1 MTNKV
6 NRCALITGGSRGI
19 GFGIAEQFAINGFDL
34 AINGVRS
41 EREVSNKLNAL
52 RSFGVRVVYCKGN
65 IGLTSDREAIIKK
78 VAANFEKIHVLVNN
92 AGVAPKVRADVL
104 EMTEE
109 SFDYV
114 VNINLK
120 GTFFL
125 TQRIAEAMIKSKKS
139 NPAFTGCIINVTSIS
154 AEVASINRGEYCM
167 AKAGLGMMTKLMASR
182 LGETNIP
189 VYEIRPGII
198 DTDMTSGVKEKYDK
212 LLSEGISI
220 EKRWGKPEDIGKI
233 AATLAEGSLPYATGQ
248 VIYAD
253 GGMNVR
259 RL

>member
-1 MTNKV
+1 MSKR

-19 GFGIAEQFAINGFDL
+19 GFGIAEQFAAKGFDL
-34 AINGVRS
+34 AINGVRDES
-41 EREVSNKLNAL
+41 EVSDKLDAL
-52 RSFGVRVVYCKGN
+52 RVHGVRVVYCKGN
-65 IGLTSDREAIIKK
+65 IGLPADREAIVKK
-78 VAANFEKIHVLVNN
+78 ATTEFEAIHVLVNN

-114 VNINLK
+114 VDINLK

-125 TQRIAEAMIKSKKS
+125 TQAIAKVMMQSKKT
-139 NPAFTGCIINVTSIS
+139 NAAFTGCIINVTSIS

-167 AKAGLGMMTKLMASR
+167 AKAGLGMMTKLMAAR
-182 LGETNIP
+182 LGEAGIP

-198 DTDMTSGVKEKYDK
+198 DTDMTAGVKEKYDK
-212 LLSEGISI
+212 LFAEGISI

-233 AATLAEGSLPYATGQ
+233 AVTLAEGSLPYATGQ